1 MQHSK
6 AVMMV
11 LFGATCMSFAALF
24 VRAIETNDGFQI
36 IAYRSIGQCFI
47 ITLVACLMKKTTP
60 WRFFASL
67 CVQDIWIGGAMGLS
81 YCFYVFAL
89 LNTSVASALFILSI
103 GPVFA
108 AVLAWMFL
116 GAPPTIRATIS
127 IIGAL
132 IGVGIMMLSGA
143 DLGRGLGNFYAV
155 LCAFFFAVMLVIA
168 RGSGRTD
175 VLSGNFLGAFFA
187 MIWMGT
193 TALVLSDT
201 GLRVSTYDLTLMISM
216 GVVTIGM
223 GMAMVAR
230 ASPFLPPAELSVLML
245 VESLL
250 APLWV
255 WGFMGEAL
263 SWLEVLGGTVLLASV
278 VLLVWRRKRKEPD
291 NQKKSKKIR
300 SPKPKH
306 NFYTVLGVSDNATDA
321 EIKRAYHKKAKEF
334 HPDQNKN
341 DPKAATAFKE
351 ITEAYESLKSMKA

>member
-11 LFGATCMSFAALF
+11 LFGGNLHELC
-24 VRAIETNDGFQI
+24 RAILCARLKPTTAFKSLP
-36 IAYRSIGQCFI
+36 IAVLSQCFI

-230 ASPFLPPAELSVLML
+230 ASPFLAPCRAQRADAGGKLARAPVGVGVYGRGVKLVRGAGWHGIIGKRGFVGVAEETHYQRLN
-245 VESLL
+245 
-250 APLWV
+250 P
-255 WGFMGEAL
+255 FIC
-263 SWLEVLGGTVLLASV
+263 
-278 VLLVWRRKRKEPD
+278 
-291 NQKKSKKIR
+291 KSSCKSYCK
-300 SPKPKH
+300 
-306 NFYTVLGVSDNATDA
+306 FY
-321 EIKRAYHKKAKEF
+321 
-334 HPDQNKN
+334 
-341 DPKAATAFKE
+341 
-351 ITEAYESLKSMKA
+351 